1 MSRYP
6 VLRKS
11 SWVDLK
17 TQGEV
22 FGIQIKTAKAR
33 PWQHLSEKGNPCLYN
48 SEELRDFKLK
58 QFRKEIKEH
67 ITTSHSL
74 MRV

>member
-11 SWVDLK
+11 LWVDLK

-22 FGIQIKTAKAR
+22 FGIQIKTAKER
-33 PWQHLSEKGNPCLYN
+33 PWQHLSEKGKPCLYN
-48 SEELRDFKLK
+48 LEEMRDIKLK
-58 QFRKEIKEH
+58 QFRKEIKQSRN
-67 ITTSHSL
+67 ISL
-74 MRV
+74 RVTH